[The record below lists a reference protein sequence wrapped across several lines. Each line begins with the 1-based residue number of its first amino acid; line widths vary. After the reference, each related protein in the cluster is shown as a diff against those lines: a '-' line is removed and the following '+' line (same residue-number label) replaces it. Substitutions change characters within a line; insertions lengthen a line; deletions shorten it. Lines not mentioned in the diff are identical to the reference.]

1 MGVTGLRK
9 EFGGF
14 DRRVWTLFTA
24 RTIDGAGF
32 SFMYPFLAIYL
43 HDQLHISMSVVGL
56 ILLVAAGAGAVGNL
70 VGGEI
75 ADAYGRKRIMA
86 VSIIARGL
94 VFVVIG
100 AYIAGAVDLFWL
112 TILVAVNF
120 FLGSTFEPA
129 NNAMVADIAEP
140 GRRLEVYGLLRVGMN
155 LGWIIG
161 PMAGGVLASIS
172 YSLIFYSSAVLCFIA
187 GLIITIWIRES
198 RPTPG
203 AESATGWKGSSA
215 IFRNGSFI
223 FFCAMCLLVFIMAG
237 QMTSTFPVFAK
248 DSAGLNELSIGIIFG
263 ITAVLVVLVQ
273 FPISRYIGKFKTSHV
288 MAAGAIVYTV
298 GFMAIGLTRDFWLLT
313 LAMSVVTVG
322 EMIVSPA
329 SMNLVASMSPEATR
343 GRYMGVF
350 GLFAS
355 FGWSSAPFVGG
366 VMVDLIQ
373 DQTLFWMAVGIFGV
387 LSAVGFLALT
397 RMLTSGIDG
406 ADSRRSQDNN

>member
-1 MGVTGLRK
+1 MGFSKR
-9 EFGGF
+9 FGGF

-43 HDQLHISMSVVGL
+43 HSQLNISMSLVGL

-70 VGGEI
+70 IGGEI

-86 VSIIARGL
+86 VSIIVRGL

-100 AYIAGAVDLFWL
+100 VYIAGAVDLFML

-129 NNAMVADIAEP
+129 NNAMVADIVEP
-140 GRRLEVYGLLRVGMN
+140 SRRLEVYGLLRVGMN

-161 PMAGGVLASIS
+161 PMVGGVLATIS
-172 YSLIFYSSAVLCFIA
+172 YSLIFYCSAILCFIA
-187 GLIITIWIRES
+187 GIIIQLWISES
-198 RPTPG
+198 RPTMG
-203 AESATGWKGSSA
+203 AESTSGWKGSSA
-215 IFRNGSFI
+215 IFRNSSFI
-223 FFCAMCLLVFIMAG
+223 FFCVMCLLVFIMAG
-237 QMTSTFPVFAK
+237 QMTSTFPVYAK
-248 DSAGLNELSIGIIFG
+248 DSAGQNELNIGIIFG
-263 ITAVLVVLVQ
+263 ITAVLVVVAQ
-273 FPISRYIGKFKTSHV
+273 FPMARYIGNFKTSHV

-298 GFMAIGLTRDFWLLT
+298 GFMFIGLTHDFWMLT
-313 LAMSVVTVG
+313 LAISIVTVA

-329 SMNLVASMSPEATR
+329 SMNLVASMSAEATR
-343 GRYMGVF
+343 GRYMGIF

-366 VMVDLIQ
+366 VMVDAIQ
-373 DQTLFWMAVGIFGV
+373 DQVLFWMAVGVIGV
-387 LSAVGFLALT
+387 MSAIGFMALT
-397 RMLTSGIDG
+397 RMLTSGING
-406 ADSRRSQDNN
+406 ADTRRVQDKN

>member
-1 MGVTGLRK
+1 MGLRK

-43 HDQLHISMSVVGL
+43 HDQQHISMSMVGL

-75 ADAYGRKRIMA
+75 ADAYGRKRIMT

-94 VFVVIG
+94 VFVAIG
-100 AYIAGAVDLFWL
+100 AYIAGLVDLYLL
-112 TILVAVNF
+112 TVLVAVNF

-129 NNAMVADIAEP
+129 NNAMVADIVEP
-140 GRRLEVYGLLRVGMN
+140 GRRLEVYALLRVGMN
-155 LGWIIG
+155 LGWVIG
-161 PMAGGVLASIS
+161 PMAGGVLATIS
-172 YSLIFYSSAVLCFIA
+172 YSLIFYSSAILCFIA
-187 GLIITIWIRES
+187 GIIIQVWIGES
-198 RPTPG
+198 RPISG
-203 AESATGWKGSSA
+203 ADSATGWEGSSA

-237 QMTSTFPVFAK
+237 QMTSTFPVYAK
-248 DSAGLNELSIGIIFG
+248 DSAGMNELSIGIIFG
-263 ITAVLVVLVQ
+263 ITAVLVVVAQ
-273 FPISRYIGKFKTSHV
+273 FPLAHYIGKFKTSRV
-288 MAAGAIVYTV
+288 MAAGAMVYTV
-298 GFMAIGLTRDFWLLT
+298 GFMVIGLTRDFWLLT
-313 LAMSVVTVG
+313 LAMCVVTVG
-322 EMIVSPA
+322 EMIISPA

-366 VMVDLIQ
+366 LMVDAIQ

-387 LSAVGFLALT
+387 LSAIGFLALT
-397 RMLTSGIDG
+397 RMLTTGIDG
-406 ADSRRSQDNN
+406 ADSRRAQDKS

>member
-1 MGVTGLRK
+1 MGLR
-9 EFGGF
+9 ERFGGY

-24 RTIDGAGF
+24 RTIDGTGF

-43 HDQLHISMSVVGL
+43 HDQLHISMSLVGL

-86 VSIIARGL
+86 ISIIARGM

-100 AYIAGAVDLFWL
+100 AYIAGAVDLFLL
-112 TILVAVNF
+112 TMLVAVNF

-129 NNAMVADIAEP
+129 NNAMVADIVEP

-155 LGWIIG
+155 LGWIVG
-161 PMAGGVLASIS
+161 PLVGGLLATVS
-172 YSLIFYSSAVLCFIA
+172 YSLIFYSSALLCFVA
-187 GLIITIWIRES
+187 GIIIQAWIGES
-198 RPTPG
+198 RHAQG
-203 AESATGWKGSSA
+203 GEVDAGWKGSSA
-215 IFRNGSFI
+215 IFRNPSFI

-237 QMTSTFPVFAK
+237 QMTSTFPVYAK

-263 ITAVLVVLVQ
+263 VTAVLVVLVQ
-273 FPISRYIGKFKTSHV
+273 FPMAHYIAGFRTSRV
-288 MAAGAIVYTV
+288 MAVGALVYAV
-298 GFMAIGLTRDFWLLT
+298 GFMAIGLTQDFLLLT
-313 LAMSVVTVG
+313 VAMCVVTVG

-329 SMNLVASMSPEATR
+329 SMDLVASMSPENAR

-355 FGWSSAPFVGG
+355 LGWSSAPFVGG
-366 VMVDLIQ
+366 VLLDAIR
-373 DQTLFWMAVGIFGV
+373 DQTLFWMSVGIIGTV
-387 LSAVGFLALT
+387 SAIGFLALT
-397 RMLTSGIDG
+397 RILTSGKDG
-406 ADSRRSQDNN
+406 RALRNAQGKG

>member
-1 MGVTGLRK
+1 MGLMK

-70 VGGEI
+70 IGGEI

-100 AYIAGAVDLFWL
+100 AYIAGVVDLFLL
-112 TILVAVNF
+112 TVLVAVNF

-129 NNAMVADIAEP
+129 NNAMVADIVEP
-140 GRRLEVYGLLRVGMN
+140 GRRLEVYGLLRIGMN

-161 PMAGGVLASIS
+161 PMAGGLLASIS
-172 YSLIFYSSAVLCFIA
+172 YSLIFYCSAILCFIA
-187 GLIITIWIRES
+187 GLIITIWIGES
-198 RPTPG
+198 KPASG
-203 AESATGWKGSSA
+203 VESASGWSGSSA
-215 IFRNGSFI
+215 IFRNRPFI

-237 QMTSTFPVFAK
+237 QMTSTFPVYAK

-263 ITAVLVVLVQ
+263 LTAVLVVVAQ
-273 FPISRYIGKFKTSHV
+273 FPLAHYIGKFKTSHV
-288 MAAGAIVYTV
+288 MAAGAIVYTL
-298 GFMAIGLTRDFWLLT
+298 GFMVIGLTRDFWLLT

-366 VMVDLIQ
+366 VMVDAIQ
-373 DQTLFWMAVGIFGV
+373 DQTLFWMAVGIFGI
-387 LSAVGFLALT
+387 LSAIGFLALT
-397 RMLTSGIDG
+397 RMLSSGING
-406 ADSRRSQDNN
+406 ADSRSVQDKS

>member
-1 MGVTGLRK
+1 MGFRK

-56 ILLVAAGAGAVGNL
+56 ILLVAAGAGAIGNL

-100 AYIAGAVDLFWL
+100 AYIAGAVDLTLL
-112 TILVAVNF
+112 TIMVAVNF

-129 NNAMVADIAEP
+129 NNAMVADIVEP
-140 GRRLEVYGLLRVGMN
+140 GRRLAVYGLLRVGMN

-161 PMAGGVLASIS
+161 PMVGGVLASIS
-172 YSLIFYSSAVLCFIA
+172 YSLIFYCSAFLCFVA
-187 GLIITIWIRES
+187 GLIIQIWIQES

-203 AESATGWKGSSA
+203 TESVSGLKGSSA

-237 QMTSTFPVFAK
+237 QMTSTFPVYAK

-263 ITAVLVVLVQ
+263 ITAVLVVLAQ
-273 FPISRYIGKFKTSHV
+273 FPISHYIGNFKTSHV

-313 LAMSVVTVG
+313 IAMCVVTVG

-343 GRYMGVF
+343 GRYMGAF

-373 DQTLFWMAVGIFGV
+373 DQTLFWMAIGIFGV
-387 LSAVGFLALT
+387 LSAVGFMALT

-406 ADSRRSQDNN
+406 ADSRKAQDKS

>member
-1 MGVTGLRK
+1 VGLRK

-43 HDQLHISMSVVGL
+43 HDQQHISMSMVGL
-56 ILLVAAGAGAVGNL
+56 ILLVAAGAGAIGNL

-75 ADAYGRKRIMA
+75 ADAYGRKRIMT

-100 AYIAGAVDLFWL
+100 AYIAGAVDLYLL
-112 TILVAVNF
+112 TIMVAVNF

-129 NNAMVADIAEP
+129 NNAMVADIVEP

-155 LGWIIG
+155 LGWVIG
-161 PMAGGVLASIS
+161 PMAGGVLATIS
-172 YSLIFYSSAVLCFIA
+172 YSLIFYSSAILCFIA
-187 GLIITIWIRES
+187 GIIIQIWIGES
-198 RPTPG
+198 RPIPG
-203 AESATGWKGSSA
+203 GDSATGWKGSAA

-223 FFCAMCLLVFIMAG
+223 FFCVMCLLVFIMAG
-237 QMTSTFPVFAK
+237 QMTSTFPVYAK

-263 ITAVLVVLVQ
+263 ITAVLVVLAQ
-273 FPISRYIGKFKTSHV
+273 FPLAHYIGNFKTSHV
-288 MAAGAIVYTV
+288 MAVGAIVYTF

-366 VMVDLIQ
+366 VMVDAIQ

-387 LSAVGFLALT
+387 LSAIGFMTLT

-406 ADSRRSQDNN
+406 ADSRRAQDKS

>member
-1 MGVTGLRK
+1 MGLRK

-24 RTIDGAGF
+24 RTIDGTGF

-56 ILLVAAGAGAVGNL
+56 ILLVAAGAGAIGNL

-100 AYIAGAVDLFWL
+100 AYIAGVVDLFAL

-129 NNAMVADIAEP
+129 NNAMVADIVEP

-161 PMAGGVLASIS
+161 PLAGGILATIS

-187 GLIITIWIRES
+187 GIIIQIWIGES
-198 RPTPG
+198 RPTTETERAG
-203 AESATGWKGSSA
+203 GWAGSSA

-223 FFCAMCLLVFIMAG
+223 FFCTMCLLVFIMAG

-248 DSAGLNELSIGIIFG
+248 DSAGLNELSIGVIFG
-263 ITAVLVVLVQ
+263 VTALLVVVAQ
-273 FPISRYIGKFKTSHV
+273 FPISHYIGKFKTSRV
-288 MAAGAIVYTV
+288 MALGAIVYAI
-298 GFMAIGLTRDFWLLT
+298 GFMGIGLTRDFYLLT
-313 LAMSVVTVG
+313 FAMCVVTLG

-329 SMNLVASMSPEATR
+329 SMNLVASMSSESNR

-373 DQTLFWMAVGIFGV
+373 DQTLFWLGVGIFGI
-387 LSAVGFLALT
+387 LSALGFLALT
-397 RMLTSGIDG
+397 RMLTSGVDG
-406 ADSRRSQDNN
+406 ADSRMTQDKG